1 MGIVCNM
8 NDAAIELPESDR
20 QTIIEKASYGWKP
33 DEISLHL
40 RQEEGS
46 RITEESIEDYLSTGD
61 ARQEIDVR
69 QRLRDKKA
77 DVAKEELVSD
87 LRDVKD
93 TLIDRAEELR
103 ENEMDDI
110 SNDTVSNLIDNIK
123 LLGEFI
129 GELQDKEDSAS
140 GIVNV
145 NKLEQNFDVTN
156 AVQYMPAEQKQGVVE
171 QLQDDPDVENFVIQK
186 QGE

>member
-1 MGIVCNM
+1 M
-8 NDAAIELPESDR
+8 NQASVEIPESDKKI
-20 QTIIEKASYGWKP
+20 IIEKASYGWQP

-40 RQEEGS
+40 RGEGS
-46 RITEESIEDYLSTGD
+46 RVTEDSVEAFLGTEKAQD
-61 ARQEIDVR
+61 EIDVR
-69 QRLRDKKA
+69 KRLRDRKA

-103 ENEMDDI
+103 KNEMDDI

-129 GELQDKEDSAS
+129 GELQDKEDSA
-140 GIVNV
+140 GGVVNV

-156 AVQYMPAEQKQGVVE
+156 AVQYMPAEEKESVVE
-171 QLQDDPDVENFVIQK
+171 KLRDDPEVENFVIQK
-186 QGE
+186 AEQ